1 MNRPMLAALLMA
13 LLLAIYL
20 AFTANYAW
28 ILIRDASVLA
38 NAMGYA
44 LAVLPVVGAW
54 GLGAELV
61 FATRSAKLTRELE
74 AKGELPGD
82 ELPSLASGRP
92 DREAAEIAFPQFKH
106 DAEKNPESWES
117 WLRLGLAY
125 DACGDRRRAR
135 WAVRRAIALERTKG

>member
-1 MNRPMLAALLMA
+1 MNRPMIAALFMA
-13 LLLAIYL
+13 LLLVVYL

-28 ILIRDASVLA
+28 ILIRDASPLA

-44 LAVLPVVGAW
+44 LAVLPILGTW
-54 GLGAELV
+54 GLVVELI
-61 FATRSAKLTRELE
+61 FARRSAALTRELE
-74 AKGELPGD
+74 RLGLMPGE

-92 DREAAEIAFPQFKH
+92 NRQAAEDAFPEFKK
-106 DAEKNPESWES
+106 DTQDNPESWQS

-135 WAVRRAIALERTKG
+135 WAVRRAIALSRAS